1 MIKITNN
8 IDDIVPLWSE
18 AFGDSREDIVFFIDN
33 IKNGVCLAEF
43 QNDKAV
49 SMLYLVDC
57 CLNSKQAHYIYA
69 ACTDSKSRK
78 KGYMA
83 GLIKY
88 CIDNYDRV
96 CLIPADEHL
105 VNYYNK
111 QGLVF
116 MHPVDDLKFNE
127 CRELIDEYLYAGC
140 SLDSPVVLANK
151 GE

>member
-8 IDDIVPLWSE
+8 IDDIVPLWKE

-33 IKNGVCLAEF
+33 IRNGVCLAEY

-57 CLNSKQAHYIYA
+57 SLNSKQAHYIYA
-69 ACTDSKSRK
+69 ACTDK
-78 KGYMA
+78 KYQKNGYMA

-96 CLIPADEHL
+96 CLIPANEHL
-105 VNYYNK
+105 VDYYKK

-116 MHPVDDLKFNE
+116 KHSVDDLKFNE

-140 SLDSPVVLANK
+140 SLDSPVVLVNK

>member
-33 IKNGVCLAEF
+33 IRNGICLAEF

-140 SLDSPVVLANK
+140 SLDNPVVLANK

>member
-33 IKNGVCLAEF
+33 IRNGVCLAEF

-140 SLDSPVVLANK
+140 SLDNPVVLANK

>member
-33 IKNGVCLAEF
+33 IRNGVCLAEF

-57 CLNSKQAHYIYA
+57 CLNSQQAHYVYA

-111 QGLVF
+111 LGLVF
-116 MHPVDDLKFNE
+116 KHSVDDLKFNE

>member
-33 IKNGVCLAEF
+33 IRNGVCLAEF

-57 CLNSKQAHYIYA
+57 CLNSKQAHYVYA
-69 ACTDSKSRK
+69 ACTDSKNRK

-111 QGLVF
+111 QGLIF

-127 CRELIDEYLYAGC
+127 CRELIDEYLYTGC

>member
-33 IKNGVCLAEF
+33 IRNGVCLAEF

-88 CIDNYDRV
+88 CINNYDRV

>member
-8 IDDIVPLWSE
+8 IDDIVPLWKE

-33 IKNGVCLAEF
+33 IRNGVCLAEY

-57 CLNSKQAHYIYA
+57 SLNSKQAHYIYA
-69 ACTDSKSRK
+69 ACTDK
-78 KGYMA
+78 KYQKNGYMA

-96 CLIPADEHL
+96 CLIPANEHL
-105 VNYYNK
+105 VDYYNK

-116 MHPVDDLKFNE
+116 KHPVDDLKFNE

-140 SLDSPVVLANK
+140 SLDSPVVLVNK

>member
-57 CLNSKQAHYIYA
+57 CLNSKQAHYVYA

-140 SLDSPVVLANK
+140 SLDNPVVLANK

>member
-33 IKNGVCLAEF
+33 IRNGVCLAEF

-57 CLNSKQAHYIYA
+57 CLNSKQAHYVYA

-116 MHPVDDLKFNE
+116 MHSVDDLKFNE

-140 SLDSPVVLANK
+140 SLDNPVVLANK

>member
-33 IKNGVCLAEF
+33 IRNGVCLAEF

-57 CLNSKQAHYIYA
+57 CLNSKQAHYVYA

>member
-33 IKNGVCLAEF
+33 IRNGVCLAEF
-43 QNDKAV
+43 QNNKAV

-140 SLDSPVVLANK
+140 SLDNPVVLANK

>member
-8 IDDIVPLWSE
+8 IDDIVPLWKE

-33 IKNGVCLAEF
+33 IRNGVCLAEY

-57 CLNSKQAHYIYA
+57 SLNSKQAHYIYA
-69 ACTDSKSRK
+69 ACTDK
-78 KGYMA
+78 KYQKNGYMA

-96 CLIPADEHL
+96 CLIPANEHL
-105 VNYYNK
+105 VDYYNK

-116 MHPVDDLKFNE
+116 KYPVDDLKFNE

-140 SLDSPVVLANK
+140 SLDNPVVLANQPI
-151 GE
+151 

>member
-8 IDDIVPLWSE
+8 IDDIFPLWSE

-33 IKNGVCLAEF
+33 IRNGVCLAEF

-116 MHPVDDLKFNE
+116 MHSVDDLKFNE

>member
-33 IKNGVCLAEF
+33 IRNGVCLAEF

-57 CLNSKQAHYIYA
+57 SLNSKQAHYIYA

-78 KGYMA
+78 KGYMS

>member
-8 IDDIVPLWSE
+8 VDDIVPLWSE

-33 IKNGVCLAEF
+33 IRNGVCLAEF

-57 CLNSKQAHYIYA
+57 YLNSKQAHYIYA

-140 SLDSPVVLANK
+140 SLDSPVVLVNRQ
-151 GE
+151 

>member
-33 IKNGVCLAEF
+33 IRNGVCLAEF

-57 CLNSKQAHYIYA
+57 SLNSKQAHYIYA

>member
-33 IKNGVCLAEF
+33 IRNGVCLAEF

-57 CLNSKQAHYIYA
+57 CLNSKQAHYVYA
-69 ACTDSKSRK
+69 ACTDSKSQK

-116 MHPVDDLKFNE
+116 MHSVDDLKFNE

>member
-8 IDDIVPLWSE
+8 IDDIVPLWKE

-33 IKNGVCLAEF
+33 IRNGVCLAEY

-57 CLNSKQAHYIYA
+57 SLNSKHAHYIYA
-69 ACTDSKSRK
+69 ACTDK
-78 KGYMA
+78 KYQKNGYMA

-96 CLIPADEHL
+96 CLIPANEHL
-105 VNYYNK
+105 VDYYKK

-116 MHPVDDLKFNE
+116 KHPVDDLKFNE

-140 SLDSPVVLANK
+140 SLDNPVVLANK

>member
-33 IKNGVCLAEF
+33 IRNGVCLAEF
-43 QNDKAV
+43 QNDRAV

-116 MHPVDDLKFNE
+116 MHSVDDLKFNE

-140 SLDSPVVLANK
+140 SLDNPVVLANK

>member
-57 CLNSKQAHYIYA
+57 CLNSKQAHYVYA

>member
-111 QGLVF
+111 QGFVF

>member
-1 MIKITNN
+1 MIKITNS

-33 IKNGVCLAEF
+33 IRNGVCLAEF

-57 CLNSKQAHYIYA
+57 CLNSKQAHYVYA

>member
-140 SLDSPVVLANK
+140 SLDNPVVLANK

>member
-33 IKNGVCLAEF
+33 IRNGVCLAEF

-88 CIDNYDRV
+88 CIYNYDRV

-116 MHPVDDLKFNE
+116 MHSVDDLKFNE

>member
-33 IKNGVCLAEF
+33 IRNGICLAEF

-116 MHPVDDLKFNE
+116 MHSVDDLKFNE

-140 SLDSPVVLANK
+140 SLDNPVVLANK

>member
-33 IKNGVCLAEF
+33 IRNGVCLAEF

-116 MHPVDDLKFNE
+116 MHSVDDLKFNE

-140 SLDSPVVLANK
+140 SLDNPVVLANK

>member
-33 IKNGVCLAEF
+33 IRNGVCLAEF

-69 ACTDSKSRK
+69 ACTDSKSRE

-111 QGLVF
+111 LGLVF
-116 MHPVDDLKFNE
+116 KHSVDDLKFNE

-140 SLDSPVVLANK
+140 SLDNPVVLANK

>member
-1 MIKITNN
+1 MEEKIKKILVDLAIKFKENQT
-8 IDDIVPLWSE
+8 
-18 AFGDSREDIVFFIDN
+18 FIDN
-33 IKNGVCLAEF
+33 IRNGVCLAEF

-116 MHPVDDLKFNE
+116 MHPVDDLKVNE

>member
-8 IDDIVPLWSE
+8 IDDIVPLWKE

-33 IKNGVCLAEF
+33 IRNGVCLAEY

-57 CLNSKQAHYIYA
+57 SLNSKQAHYIYA
-69 ACTDSKSRK
+69 ACTDNKYQK
-78 KGYMA
+78 NGYMA

-88 CIDNYDRV
+88 CIDNYDRI
-96 CLIPADEHL
+96 CLIPANEHL
-105 VNYYNK
+105 VDYYNK
-111 QGLVF
+111 QGLVYK
-116 MHPVDDLKFNE
+116 HPVEDLKFNE

-140 SLDSPVVLANK
+140 SLDSPVVLVNRQ
-151 GE
+151 

>member
-33 IKNGVCLAEF
+33 IRNGVCLAEF

-57 CLNSKQAHYIYA
+57 CLNSKQAHYVYA

-105 VNYYNK
+105 MNYYNK

-140 SLDSPVVLANK
+140 SLDNPVVLANK

>member
-33 IKNGVCLAEF
+33 IKNGVCIAEF

>member
-33 IKNGVCLAEF
+33 IRNGVCLAEF
-43 QNDKAV
+43 QNDMAV

>member
-8 IDDIVPLWSE
+8 VDDIVPLWSE
-18 AFGDSREDIVFFIDN
+18 AFGDSREDIVFFINN
-33 IKNGVCLAEF
+33 IRNGVCLAEF

-140 SLDSPVVLANK
+140 SLDNPVVLANK

>member
-33 IKNGVCLAEF
+33 IRNGVCLAEF

-111 QGLVF
+111 QGLAF

-140 SLDSPVVLANK
+140 SLDIPVVLANK

>member
-8 IDDIVPLWSE
+8 IDDIVPLWKE

-33 IKNGVCLAEF
+33 IRNGVCLAEY

-57 CLNSKQAHYIYA
+57 SLNSKQAHYIYA
-69 ACTDSKSRK
+69 ACTDK
-78 KGYMA
+78 KYQKNGYMA

-96 CLIPADEHL
+96 CLIPANEHL
-105 VNYYNK
+105 VDYYKK

-116 MHPVDDLKFNE
+116 KYPVDDLKFNE

-140 SLDSPVVLANK
+140 SLDNPVVLANK

>member
-33 IKNGVCLAEF
+33 IRNGVCLAEF

>member
-33 IKNGVCLAEF
+33 IRNGLCLAEF

>member
-33 IKNGVCLAEF
+33 IRNGVCLAEF

-57 CLNSKQAHYIYA
+57 CLNSKQAHYVYA

-116 MHPVDDLKFNE
+116 MHPVEDLKFNE